1 MNPSPPINNIVSV
14 FLIFCWC
21 LMAPPQKPDFSIILE
36 ITAHKPSEHQGL
48 KIRSQ
53 DISISLILAM
63 RIGDREQKNVVDGEE
78 TFS

>member
-1 MNPSPPINNIVSV
+1 
-14 FLIFCWC
+14 
-21 LMAPPQKPDFSIILE
+21 MAPPQKPDFSIILK